1 MPALDITQTIVSTAQ
16 AMGVDP
22 ALAIEVAL
30 AESGGN
36 QAAVSSAGAI
46 GIFQLLPSTAAD
58 LGVNPFDA
66 AQNIQGG
73 VTYLGQLLGRYGDPA
88 TALAAYNWGMGNVD
102 AAIARYGAA
111 WFSHA
116 PGSTQAY
123 VSGILGNLNSQYT
136 VSAPGSGAVVAASGG
151 AVDSGFS
158 LTGMLVIAGI
168 ALVALFMFQG
178 SEA

>member
-36 QAAVSSAGAI
+36 QGARGGAGEI

-58 LGVNPFDA
+58 LGVNPYDA

-73 VTYLGQLLGRYGDPA
+73 VTYLAQLLGRYGDPA
-88 TALAAYNWGMGNVD
+88 TALAAYNWGLGNVD
-102 AAIARYGAA
+102 AVIARYGTD

-136 VSAPGSGAVVAASGG
+136 VSPGPGAVMTAPGGTS
-151 AVDSGFS
+151 DSGFS
-158 LTGMLVIAGI
+158 LTGMLIVAGI
-168 ALVALFMFQG
+168 ALVALFMFR
-178 SEA
+178 EAEA

>member
-1 MPALDITQTIVSTAQ
+1 MPAIDITQTIVSTAQ

-36 QAAVSSAGAI
+36 QSAVSSRGAI

-58 LGVNPFDA
+58 LGVNPYDA

-73 VTYLGQLLGRYGDPA
+73 VMYLAQLLARYGDPA

-102 AAIARYGAA
+102 GAIARYGTA
-111 WFSHA
+111 WLSRA

-136 VSAPGSGAVVAASGG
+136 ISPGPGAVMAAPGGTS
-151 AVDSGFS
+151 DSGFS

-168 ALVALFMFQG
+168 ALVALFMFR
-178 SEA
+178 EAEA